1 MQGSD
6 LQSILLAD
14 FKLFKMKKQL
24 LNYHKISNLF
34 VFPQKDNYVS
44 NVKEVQQYLNETL
57 PDIGKMLQ
65 PFTDVIGAV
74 SKYEIEDLYL
84 RTFEVQSITTLD
96 IGYVVFGDDYKRG
109 ELMVNLNKE
118 HKTYGIDCG
127 DELADNLS
135 NVLKLIN
142 KIEDAE
148 LLNDLVNK
156 IIAPAL
162 TKMIEG
168 FGENQLLAKEKV
180 YIKHHN
186 TLLDKH
192 QSFTIYKHALFAL
205 YKALDHD
212 FKIKLEE
219 QPQRSDGFLSSI
231 KQEIK
236 LES

>member
-1 MQGSD
+1 
-6 LQSILLAD
+6 
-14 FKLFKMKKQL
+14 MKKQL
-24 LNYHKISNLF
+24 LDYNKISNLF
-34 VFPQKDNYVS
+34 VFPQHENYVN
-44 NVKEVQQYLNETL
+44 NVKDVQQYLNEIL
-57 PDIGKMLQ
+57 LDIGKMLQ
-65 PFTDVIGAV
+65 PFTDVIGSV
-74 SKYEIEDLYL
+74 SKHELQDLYL

-109 ELMVNLNKE
+109 ELLVNLNKE

-135 NVLKLIN
+135 NVLKLVNVI
-142 KIEDAE
+142 DDPD
-148 LLNDLVNK
+148 LLDDLVNK

-180 YIKHHN
+180 YIKHHK

-192 QSFTIYKHALFAL
+192 ESFTIYKHALFAL

-212 FKIKLEE
+212 FNIKVQE
-219 QPQRSDGFLSSI
+219 QPQRSGGFLSSI

>member
-1 MQGSD
+1 
-6 LQSILLAD
+6 
-14 FKLFKMKKQL
+14 MKKQFL
-24 LNYHKISNLF
+24 DYNKISDLF

-44 NVKEVQQYLNETL
+44 NVNDVQHYLDEFV

-65 PFTDVIGAV
+65 PFTNVISNV
-74 SKYEIEDLYL
+74 TKYELEDLYL
-84 RTFEVQSITTLD
+84 RSFEVQSITTLD

-109 ELMVNLNKE
+109 ELLVNLNKE
-118 HKTYGIDCG
+118 HQTYGIDCG

-142 KIEDAE
+142 VIEDSE
-148 LLNDLVNK
+148 LLSDLINK
-156 IIAPAL
+156 IVAPAL
-162 TKMIEG
+162 TKMIQG
-168 FGENQLLAKEKV
+168 FGDDQLLAKEKV
-180 YIKHHN
+180 YIKHHK

-192 QSFTIYKHALFAL
+192 ESFTIYKHALFAL

-212 FKIKLEE
+212 FNIKIEE
-219 QPQRSDGFLSSI
+219 QPQRSGGFLSSI